1 MKLKAI
7 CPAML
12 GIPGYST
19 LAPDGLH
26 AFLRWDV
33 ASWLRAE
40 KKINNS
46 KTNKSL
52 TYIPPNGKGGK
63 SSAQKRPCKKDTV
76 IVAMPTSS
84 TTSEWWP
91 PPKHAREHPTSVW
104 WSHPT
109 YPAFK
114 SAQCVHFC
122 IKIYPTASTNTLKN
136 IILWKSFLNFS
147 IKPSTQFLHNLFP
160 DDYLGHAATPNIF
173 SDMTARCCSCKA
185 CQNVR
190 SLVMESDGENNS
202 TAMTGKISWYVVVVG
217 TNQAPKNAGKVG
229 LISML
234 LTMHL
239 IFSGQKSFGNWFV
252 ILRPVKSK
260 IPSYLY
266 NFTKTMHLFILI
278 WPGHSFSGRIAQK
291 ILKEMWKIKL
301 VGLLLIP
308 ISHSYWVVYMSSL

>member
-91 PPKHAREHPTSVW
+91 PTNMQGSTQHLSDGHTRHILLLKVRSACIFVSKSIQQLQQTHWKTSSFEKVSW
-104 WSHPT
+104 IFQSS
-109 YPAFK
+109 PALNFYTI
-114 SAQCVHFC
+114 CF
-122 IKIYPTASTNTLKN
+122 LM
-136 IILWKSFLNFS
+136 IILVMPQLQTSFL
-147 IKPSTQFLHNLFP
+147 IWLRGVVPVKH
-160 DDYLGHAATPNIF
+160 
-173 SDMTARCCSCKA
+173 
-185 CQNVR
+185 VR
-190 SLVMESDGENNS
+190 MCGLWSWSLM
-202 TAMTGKISWYVVVVG
+202 GKTILQLWQEKSHD
-217 TNQAPKNAGKVG
+217 
-229 LISML
+229 ML
-234 LTMHL
+234 LLLVPTKLQKML
-239 IFSGQKSFGNWFV
+239 ERSGWF
-252 ILRPVKSK
+252 PCC
-260 IPSYLY
+260 
-266 NFTKTMHLFILI
+266 
-278 WPGHSFSGRIAQK
+278 
-291 ILKEMWKIKL
+291 
-301 VGLLLIP
+301 GLCI
-308 ISHSYWVVYMSSL
+308 

>member
-1 MKLKAI
+1 M
-7 CPAML
+7 
-12 GIPGYST
+12 
-19 LAPDGLH
+19 
-26 AFLRWDV
+26 V
-33 ASWLRAE
+33 A
-40 KKINNS
+40 
-46 KTNKSL
+46 
-52 TYIPPNGKGGK
+52 
-63 SSAQKRPCKKDTV
+63 
-76 IVAMPTSS
+76 
-84 TTSEWWP
+84 

-136 IILWKSFLNFS
+136 IILWKSFLNFQS
-147 IKPSTQFLHNLFP
+147 SPALNFYTIYFLMIILVMPQLQTSFLIWLRGVVPVKHVRK
-160 DDYLGHAATPNIF
+160 
-173 SDMTARCCSCKA
+173 S
-185 CQNVR
+185 R